1 MFLRTA
7 SHTTA
12 PNSTTIID
20 TVVTVYGYVIHIN
33 YKYGHPQNFLMG
45 GQRQKF
51 AYRFQVADNGMQMYV
66 HKTLY
71 PFCTTNKMSHVM
83 ATVTKMSYF
92 GSNSQVYYD
101 NLRNRLQVR
110 SHGGEFG
117 GSDPKNTSCASP
129 NCVVPRKICFYTYN
143 KNKYLASKKIYFAP
157 PPTNTTCG
165 CRVSK
170 LMKCLLKSL
179 GQIQCVV
186 PSFCLEIRDFLTH
199 LLGGNCAL
207 SLHLPRQTK
216 IFRQSQ
222 SNVL

>member
-20 TVVTVYGYVIHIN
+20 MVVTVYGYVIHIN

-157 PPTNTTCG
+157 PPPT
-165 CRVSK
+165 RHVA
-170 LMKCLLKSL
+170 
-179 GQIQCVV
+179 V
-186 PSFCLEIRDFLTH
+186 E
-199 LLGGNCAL
+199 
-207 SLHLPRQTK
+207 
-216 IFRQSQ
+216 
-222 SNVL
+222 